1 MFGRD
6 TTHRRRKSIYYFLLI
21 GVFKM
26 MNYHCYMP
34 LYLEVCRGSLI
45 SNVSGVGYVSVPEIS
60 GLLSSDIFDD
70 HFY

>member
-6 TTHRRRKSIYYFLLI
+6 TTYRRRKSIYYFLLI

-34 LYLEVCRGSLI
+34 FYLELCRGSLI
-45 SNVSGVGYVSVPEIS
+45 YDVSGVGYVSVSKIS
-60 GLLSSDIFDD
+60 RFLASNICDD